1 MKWECY
7 ATVAGTK
14 YLGEVEAESATEAED
29 KAARLPT
36 YGVALCPQ
44 CSEQIGAIEI
54 IQVIAQPAL

>member
-44 CSEQIGAIEI
+44 CSEQVGGIDITGI
-54 IQVIAQPAL
+54 IAQPKL